1 MPDYPVHCFIR
12 MKPREDTGTLVPVKA
27 PLEALDPMEAYSP
40 FLYASLDEAKMAVA
54 KNMLEQRQMVVD
66 GDLDFLDVDNSDEI
80 LSCDVHDDGAIS
92 FADFELERA
101 TIFANW
107 AVDDPAAATAPAV

>member
-12 MKPREDTGTLVPVKA
+12 MKSWDTGALVPVKA
-27 PLEALDPMEAYSP
+27 PLEVLDPMEAYSP
-40 FLYASLDEAKMAVA
+40 FVYASLEEARMAVA
-54 KNMLEQRQMVVD
+54 KSMLEQWQMVVD
-66 GDLDFLDVDNSDEI
+66 GDLEFLDVDNSEEI

-92 FADFELERA
+92 FEDFELGRA

-107 AVDDPAAATAPAV
+107 DVTDPARAAAPAA